1 MDTQASTH
9 QPRQRWSLRSSLL
22 LKQTAF
28 VALMTIIP
36 VGMLILATGTIARR
50 IVRNEIDERLVL
62 AATDRQALLQIY
74 IRQQHERVALVASRT
89 RLRQLIGDT
98 RTERLPR
105 LNSRSNPVRSSRMH

>member
-9 QPRQRWSLRSSLL
+9 QPRQRWSLRSSFL

-50 IVRNEIDERLVL
+50 IVRYEIDERVL
-62 AATDRQALLQIY
+62 IAATDRQALVLYY
-74 IRQQHERVALVASRT
+74 IRQQHELAAPVVSRT
-89 RLRQLIGDT
+89 RPRQLNG
-98 RTERLPR
+98 EFA
-105 LNSRSNPVRSSRMH
+105 